1 MKILISACLCGIGC
15 RYDGKFICYEKLDQL
30 NQTHT
35 LIPICPEILGGLPT
49 PRPPAE
55 IQHHRVMTC
64 LGTDVTPQYKK
75 GADETLKIAKMLHCS
90 CAILK
95 ERSPSCGCGKIYDG
109 TFSKTL
115 KSGDGITASILK
127 QAGIKI
133 FGESQIDE
141 VLKENG

>member
-1 MKILISACLCGIGC
+1 MKILISACLCGLRC
-15 RYDGKFICYEKLDQL
+15 RYDGKSIYYEKLDQL
-30 NQTHT
+30 NQAHT

-75 GADETLKIAKMLHCS
+75 GAEEALKIAKMLHCS

-141 VLKENG
+141 VLKENE

>member
-1 MKILISACLCGIGC
+1 MKILISACLCGLRC
-15 RYDGKFICYEKLDQL
+15 RYDGKSICYEKLDQL
-30 NQTHT
+30 NQAHT

-75 GADETLKIAKMLHCS
+75 GADEALKIAKMLHCS

>member
-15 RYDGKFICYEKLDQL
+15 RYDGKSIYYEKLDQL
-30 NQTHT
+30 NQAHT

-115 KSGDGITASILK
+115 KSGDGITAGILK

>member
-1 MKILISACLCGIGC
+1 MKILISACLCGLRC
-15 RYDGKFICYEKLDQL
+15 RYDGKSIYYEKLDQL
-30 NQTHT
+30 NQAHT
-35 LIPICPEILGGLPT
+35 LIPVCPEILGGLPT

-75 GADETLKIAKMLHCS
+75 GAEEALKIAKMLHCS

-115 KSGDGITASILK
+115 KSGDGITAGILK

>member
-15 RYDGKFICYEKLDQL
+15 RYDGKSIYYEKLDQL
-30 NQTHT
+30 NQAHT

-141 VLKENG
+141 VLKENE

>member
-1 MKILISACLCGIGC
+1 MKILISACLCWLRC
-15 RYDGKFICYEKLDQL
+15 RYDGKSICYEKLDQL
-30 NQTHT
+30 NQAHT
-35 LIPICPEILGGLPT
+35 LIPVCPEILGGLPT

-115 KSGDGITASILK
+115 KSGDGITAGILK

>member
-1 MKILISACLCGIGC
+1 
-15 RYDGKFICYEKLDQL
+15 
-30 NQTHT
+30 
-35 LIPICPEILGGLPT
+35 
-49 PRPPAE
+49 
-55 IQHHRVMTC
+55 MTC

-115 KSGDGITASILK
+115 KSGDGITAGILK

-141 VLKENG
+141 VLKENE

>member
-1 MKILISACLCGIGC
+1 MKILISACLCGLRC
-15 RYDGKFICYEKLDQL
+15 RYDGKSIYYEKLDQL
-30 NQTHT
+30 NQAHT
-35 LIPICPEILGGLPT
+35 LIPVCPEILGGLPT
-49 PRPPAE
+49 PRPHAE

-75 GADETLKIAKMLHCS
+75 GAEEALKIAKMLHCS

-115 KSGDGITASILK
+115 KSGDGITAGILK

>member
-1 MKILISACLCGIGC
+1 MKILISACLCGLRC
-15 RYDGKFICYEKLDQL
+15 RYDGKSICYEKLDQL

-55 IQHHRVMTC
+55 IQHHRVITC
-64 LGTDVTPQYKK
+64 QGDDVTPQYKK
-75 GADETLKIAKMLHCS
+75 GAEEALKIAKMLHCS

-115 KSGDGITASILK
+115 KSGDGITAGILK

-141 VLKENG
+141 VLKENE

>member
-15 RYDGKFICYEKLDQL
+15 RYDGKSIYYEKLDQL
-30 NQTHT
+30 NQAHT
-35 LIPICPEILGGLPT
+35 LIPVCPEILGGLPT

-115 KSGDGITASILK
+115 KSGDGITAGILK

>member
-1 MKILISACLCGIGC
+1 MKILISACLCGLGC
-15 RYDGKFICYEKLDQL
+15 RYDGKSIYYEKLDQL
-30 NQTHT
+30 NQAYT
-35 LIPICPEILGGLPT
+35 LIPVCPEILGGLPT

-75 GADETLKIAKMLHCS
+75 GAEETLKIAKMLHCS
-90 CAILK
+90 CAVLK

-115 KSGDGITASILK
+115 KSGDGITAGILK

-141 VLKENG
+141 VLKENE